1 MWTRAP
7 TLEVAGGWRQEAVSV
22 LREAEQGPQAEQG
35 RARFSMNT
43 SVTLRVLTLMKMLLV
58 LAFPGGLFTTGTKG
72 SRRGSHSALPQS
84 QPRTWLFLGTQGT

>member
-22 LREAEQGPQAEQG
+22 LREAEQGPQTEQG

-43 SVTLRVLTLMKMLLV
+43 SVTLRVLTLMKQC
-58 LAFPGGLFTTGTKG
+58 
-72 SRRGSHSALPQS
+72 S
-84 QPRTWLFLGTQGT
+84 